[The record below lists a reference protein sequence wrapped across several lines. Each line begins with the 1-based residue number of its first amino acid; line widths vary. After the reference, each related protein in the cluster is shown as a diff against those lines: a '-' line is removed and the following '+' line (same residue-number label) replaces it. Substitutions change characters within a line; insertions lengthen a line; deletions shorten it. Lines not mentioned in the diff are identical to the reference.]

1 VSYPPDSLPEPRP
14 GLPPGPGVAN
24 VAIAH
29 LGPPGT
35 YSEAAAV
42 AFADGLG
49 GGILCP
55 YPSIPQTLEAVA
67 SGAAQWAVV
76 PVENALQ
83 GSVAST
89 LDTLWRL
96 EGVFVNQ
103 AIVLPIAHVLL
114 SYGTDLAAVRAV
126 YSHPQALAQCQRW
139 LNAHLPQVQLVPTNS
154 TTEALDRLKDD
165 RAIAAIASQRAAALY
180 DVPVRATHIGDRPD
194 NATRFWC
201 LSRTPNSGEG
211 THTSLAF
218 LLPQNAP
225 GALLEPL
232 AILAEQRI
240 NLCRIESRPTQRSFG
255 DYLFFIDCEGGQGD
269 DRVAQALER
278 LATKVE
284 TLRVFGSYCM
294 VPVP

>member
-1 VSYPPDSLPEPRP
+1 MPVPDHANQPAPETAPDVGDR
-14 GLPPGPGVAN
+14 
-24 VAIAH
+24 AIVTVAH

-35 YSEAAAV
+35 YSEAAAL
-42 AFADGLG
+42 AFVDRLG
-49 GGILCP
+49 GGRLHP
-55 YPSIPQTLEAVA
+55 YPTIPQTLEAVA
-67 SGAAQWAVV
+67 DGQTDWAVV

-96 EGVFVNQ
+96 DGLHVNH

-114 SYGTDLAAVRAV
+114 SYATNFSTVRAV

-139 LNAHLPQVQLVPTNS
+139 LNGHLPQVRLVPTNS

-165 RAIAAIASQRAAALY
+165 RAIAAISSQRAAALY
-180 DVPVRATHIGDRPD
+180 DVPVLAKDIGDRRD

-201 LSRTPNSGEG
+201 LSCNPGSGAG

-218 LLPQNAP
+218 LLPDNMP
-225 GALLEPL
+225 GVLLEPL

-255 DYLFFIDCEGGQGD
+255 DYLFFLDCEGSLAD
-269 DRVAQALER
+269 DRVAHALAR
-278 LATKVE
+278 LADRVD
-284 TLRVFGSYCM
+284 TLRIFGSY
-294 VPVP
+294 